1 MLIDSFTVIAQI
13 INFLI
18 LIYLLKRFLFN
29 RIIKIMDDREMQ
41 ITGQMQ
47 DAETAKEEAQ
57 KELEEQRRI
66 REELQEKWN
75 EMLAQAKKD
84 AQKKREELVKDAREK
99 IDEEQKNWREA
110 ILKQRTAFLRDLR
123 HLSCEQVCQISR
135 KVLSDLAGEKLENQ
149 LIENFLIQLGKLSKK
164 EKDDFV
170 RFISKDEQKLWVNS
184 SFRLTRE
191 KESEV
196 RKTLEDVIGDKV
208 EIKFKVSP
216 DLICGIETRTEGKKI
231 SWNIENYLDGLE
243 EQLKKA
249 FTDISFQELD
259 VEKKKTK

>member
-1 MLIDSFTVIAQI
+1 MLIDSFTIIAQI

-18 LIYLLKRFLFN
+18 LVYLLKRFLFN
-29 RIIKIMDDREMQ
+29 RIIKIMDERENQ
-41 ITGQMQ
+41 IMGRMQ
-47 DAETAKEEAQ
+47 DADEAKEEAQ

-66 REELQEKWN
+66 REELQQKWN

-84 AQKKREELVKDAREK
+84 AQKKREELVRDARKK

-135 KVLSDLAGEKLENQ
+135 KVLSDLASEKLENQ
-149 LIENFLIQLGKLSKK
+149 LIENFLIQLKQLTK
-164 EKDDFV
+164 EEKADFI
-170 RFISKDEQKLWVNS
+170 RFINKDERKICVNS
-184 SFRLTRE
+184 SFRLTQE
-191 KESEV
+191 KESEI
-196 RKTLEDVIGDKV
+196 RKTLEDIIDNQV
-208 EIKFKVSP
+208 EINFKVSP
-216 DLICGIETRTEGKKI
+216 KLICGIETRSEGKKI

-249 FTDISFQELD
+249 FTEFSFQELAS
-259 VEKKKTK
+259 EKKEN

>member
-1 MLIDSFTVIAQI
+1 MLIDSFTIIAQI

-29 RIIKIMDDREMQ
+29 RIIQIMDEREKQ
-41 ITGQMQ
+41 ITDQMQ
-47 DAETAKEEAQ
+47 DAKTAKETAQ
-57 KELEEQRRI
+57 KELDEQQRI

-84 AQKKREELVKDAREK
+84 AQKKREELVKDARSK

-149 LIENFLIQLGKLSKK
+149 LIENFLIQLGKLSKE
-164 EKDDFV
+164 EKDDFI
-170 RFISKDEQKLWVNS
+170 RFINKDERKIWVDS
-184 SFRLTRE
+184 SFKLTGK
-191 KESEV
+191 KESEI
-196 RKTLEDVIGDKV
+196 RKILEEIIGDKV
-208 EIKFKVSP
+208 EINFKVSP
-216 DLICGIETRTEGKKI
+216 KLICGIETRTEGKKI

-249 FTDISFQELD
+249 FTEFSFQESD
-259 VEKKKTK
+259 VEKKEN

>member
-29 RIIKIMDDREMQ
+29 RIIKIMDEREKQ
-41 ITGQMQ
+41 ITDQMQ
-47 DAETAKEEAQ
+47 DAEKAKEAAQ
-57 KELEEQRRI
+57 KELDEQQKI
-66 REELQEKWN
+66 REELQGKWN

-84 AQKKREELVKDAREK
+84 AQKKREELVKEARSK

-149 LIENFLIQLGKLSKK
+149 LIENFLIQLGKLSKE
-164 EKDDFV
+164 EKDDFI
-170 RFISKDEQKLWVNS
+170 RFIDKDERKIWVDS
-184 SFRLTRE
+184 SFQLTRE

-196 RKTLEDVIGDKV
+196 RKILEKIIGDKI
-208 EIKFKVSP
+208 EINFKVSP
-216 DLICGIETRTEGKKI
+216 KLICGIETRTEGKKI
-231 SWNIENYLDGLE
+231 SRNIENYLDGLE

-249 FTDISFQELD
+249 FTEFSFQESD
-259 VEKKKTK
+259 VEKKEN

>member
-1 MLIDSFTVIAQI
+1 MLLDSFTIIAQI

-29 RIIKIMDDREMQ
+29 RIIKIMNEREKQ
-41 ITGQMQ
+41 ITDRMQ
-47 DAETAKEEAQ
+47 DAKTAKEAAQ
-57 KELEEQRRI
+57 KELDEQQRI

-84 AQKKREELVKDAREK
+84 AQKKREELVKDARSK

-110 ILKQRTAFLRDLR
+110 ISKQRTAFLRDLR
-123 HLSCEQVCQISR
+123 HLSCEQVCQMSR
-135 KVLSDLAGEKLENQ
+135 KVLADLAGEKLENQ
-149 LIENFLIQLGKLSKK
+149 LIENFLIQLGKLSKE

-170 RFISKDEQKLWVNS
+170 RFINKDERKIWVDS
-184 SFRLTRE
+184 SFQLTGK
-191 KESEV
+191 KESEI
-196 RKTLEDVIGDKV
+196 RKILEEIIGDKV
-208 EIKFKVSP
+208 EINFKVSP
-216 DLICGIETRTEGKKI
+216 KLICGIETRTEGKKI

-249 FTDISFQELD
+249 FTEFSFQESD
-259 VEKKKTK
+259 VEKKEN

>member
-1 MLIDSFTVIAQI
+1 MLIDSFSVIAQI

-29 RIIKIMDDREMQ
+29 RIIKIMDDRENQ
-41 ITGQMQ
+41 IIGHMQ
-47 DAETAKEEAQ
+47 DAEAAKEAAQ

-84 AQKKREELVKDAREK
+84 AQKKREELVRDAREK

-123 HLSCEQVCQISR
+123 YLSGEQVCQISR
-135 KVLSDLAGEKLENQ
+135 KVLSDLPGENLENQ
-149 LIENFLIQLGKLSKK
+149 LIDNFLVQLGKLSKK
-164 EKDDFV
+164 EKADLV
-170 RFISKDEQKLWVNS
+170 RYIDKDERKILVNS
-184 SFRLTRE
+184 SFRLNRE
-191 KESEV
+191 KESEI

-208 EIKFKVSP
+208 EINFKVSP
-216 DLICGIETRTEGKKI
+216 DLI
-231 SWNIENYLDGLE
+231 
-243 EQLKKA
+243 
-249 FTDISFQELD
+249 
-259 VEKKKTK
+259 

>member
-1 MLIDSFTVIAQI
+1 MLIDSFTIIAQI

-29 RIIKIMDDREMQ
+29 RIIQIMDEREKQ
-41 ITGQMQ
+41 ITDQMQ
-47 DAETAKEEAQ
+47 DAKTAKETAQ
-57 KELEEQRRI
+57 KELDEQQRI

-84 AQKKREELVKDAREK
+84 AQKKREELVKDARSK

-110 ILKQRTAFLRDLR
+110 ISKQRTAFLRDLR

-135 KVLSDLAGEKLENQ
+135 KVLADLAGEKLENQ
-149 LIENFLIQLGKLSKK
+149 LIENFLIQLGKLSKE
-164 EKDDFV
+164 EKDDFI
-170 RFISKDEQKLWVNS
+170 RFINKDERKIWVDS
-184 SFRLTRE
+184 SFQLNRE
-191 KESEV
+191 KESGI
-196 RKTLEDVIGDKV
+196 RKILEEIIGDKV
-208 EIKFKVSP
+208 EINFKVSP
-216 DLICGIETRTEGKKI
+216 KLICGIETRTEGKKI

-249 FTDISFQELD
+249 FTEFSFQELD
-259 VEKKKTK
+259 VEKKEN

>member
-1 MLIDSFTVIAQI
+1 MLIDSFTIIAQI

-29 RIIKIMDDREMQ
+29 RIIKIMDEREKQ
-41 ITGQMQ
+41 ITDQMQ

-84 AQKKREELVKDAREK
+84 AQKKREELVKDARSK

-110 ILKQRTAFLRDLR
+110 ISKQRTAFLRDLR

-149 LIENFLIQLGKLSKK
+149 LIENFLIQLGKLSKE
-164 EKDDFV
+164 EKDDFI
-170 RFISKDEQKLWVNS
+170 RFINKDERKIWVDS
-184 SFRLTRE
+184 SFQLTHE
-191 KESEV
+191 KESGI
-196 RKTLEDVIGDKV
+196 RKVLEEIIGDKV
-208 EIKFKVSP
+208 EINFKVSP
-216 DLICGIETRTEGKKI
+216 KLICGIETRTEGKKI

-249 FTDISFQELD
+249 FTEFSFQESD
-259 VEKKKTK
+259 VEKKEN

>member
-1 MLIDSFTVIAQI
+1 MLIDSFTIIAQI

-18 LIYLLKRFLFN
+18 LVYLLKRFLFN
-29 RIIKIMDDREMQ
+29 RIIKIMDDRENQ
-41 ITGQMQ
+41 ITDQMQ
-47 DAETAKEEAQ
+47 DAETAKEAAQ

-84 AQKKREELVKDAREK
+84 AQKKREELVKDARKK
-99 IDEEQKNWREA
+99 IDEEQKNWSEA

-149 LIENFLIQLGKLSKK
+149 LIENFLVQLGKLSKK
-164 EKDDFV
+164 EKADFV
-170 RFISKDEQKLWVNS
+170 QFINKDERKILVNS

-191 KESEV
+191 KESEI
-196 RKTLEDVIGDKV
+196 RKTLEDIIDGQV
-208 EIKFKVSP
+208 EINFKVSSE
-216 DLICGIETRTEGKKI
+216 LICGIEARTEGKKI

-249 FTDISFQELD
+249 FTEISFQELD
-259 VEKKKTK
+259 AGKKEK

>member
-1 MLIDSFTVIAQI
+1 MLIDSFTIIAQI

-29 RIIKIMDDREMQ
+29 RIIKIMDEREKQ
-41 ITGQMQ
+41 ITDQMQ
-47 DAETAKEEAQ
+47 DAETAKEAAQ

-75 EMLAQAKKD
+75 EMLSQAKKD
-84 AQKKREELVKDAREK
+84 AQKKREELVRDARSK

-110 ILKQRTAFLRDLR
+110 ISKQRTAFLRDLR

-149 LIENFLIQLGKLSKK
+149 LIENFLIQLGKLSKE
-164 EKDDFV
+164 EKDDFI
-170 RFISKDEQKLWVNS
+170 RFINKDERKIWVDS
-184 SFRLTRE
+184 SFQLTRE
-191 KESEV
+191 KESEI
-196 RKTLEDVIGDKV
+196 RKTLEEIIGDKV
-208 EIKFKVSP
+208 EINFKVSP
-216 DLICGIETRTEGKKI
+216 KLICGIETRTEGKKI

-249 FTDISFQELD
+249 FSEFSFQEAD
-259 VEKKKTK
+259 VEKKEN

>member
-29 RIIKIMDDREMQ
+29 RIIQIMDEREKQ
-41 ITGQMQ
+41 ITDQMQ
-47 DAETAKEEAQ
+47 DAKTAKETAQ
-57 KELEEQRRI
+57 KELDEQQRI

-84 AQKKREELVKDAREK
+84 AQKKREELVKDARSK

-110 ILKQRTAFLRDLR
+110 ISKQRTAFLRDLR

-149 LIENFLIQLGKLSKK
+149 LIENFLIQLGKLSKE
-164 EKDDFV
+164 EKDDFI
-170 RFISKDEQKLWVNS
+170 RFIDKDERKIWVES
-184 SFRLTRE
+184 SFPLTRE
-191 KESEV
+191 KESGI
-196 RKTLEDVIGDKV
+196 RKKLEEIIGDKF
-208 EIKFKVSP
+208 EINFKVSP
-216 DLICGIETRTEGKKI
+216 KLICGIETRTEGKKI

-249 FTDISFQELD
+249 FTEFSFQESD
-259 VEKKKTK
+259 VEKKEN

>member
-29 RIIKIMDDREMQ
+29 RIIQIMDEREKQ
-41 ITGQMQ
+41 ITDRMQ
-47 DAETAKEEAQ
+47 DAETAKEAAQ

-84 AQKKREELVKDAREK
+84 AQKKREELVKDARSK

-135 KVLSDLAGEKLENQ
+135 KVLADLAGEKLENQ
-149 LIENFLIQLGKLSKK
+149 LIENFLIQLGKLSKE

-170 RFISKDEQKLWVNS
+170 RFINKDERKIWVDS
-184 SFRLTRE
+184 SFQLSRE
-191 KESEV
+191 KESGI
-196 RKTLEDVIGDKV
+196 RKILEEIIGDKV
-208 EIKFKVSP
+208 EINFKVSP
-216 DLICGIETRTEGKKI
+216 KLICGIETRTEGKKI

-249 FTDISFQELD
+249 FTEFSFQELD
-259 VEKKKTK
+259 VEKKEN

>member
-1 MLIDSFTVIAQI
+1 MLLDSFTIIAQI

-29 RIIKIMDDREMQ
+29 RIIQIMDEREKQ
-41 ITGQMQ
+41 ITDRMQ
-47 DAETAKEEAQ
+47 DAETAKEAAQ

-84 AQKKREELVKDAREK
+84 AQKKREELVKDARSK

-110 ILKQRTAFLRDLR
+110 ISKQRTAFLRDLR
-123 HLSCEQVCQISR
+123 HLSCEQVCQMSR
-135 KVLSDLAGEKLENQ
+135 KVLADLAGEKLENQ
-149 LIENFLIQLGKLSKK
+149 LIENFLIQLGKLSKE
-164 EKDDFV
+164 EKDDFI
-170 RFISKDEQKLWVNS
+170 RFIDKDERKIWVNS
-184 SFRLTRE
+184 SFRLARE
-191 KESEV
+191 KESEI
-196 RKTLEDVIGDKV
+196 RKILGKIAGDKV
-208 EIKFKVSP
+208 EINFKVTP
-216 DLICGIETRTEGKKI
+216 KLICGIETRTEGKKI

-249 FTDISFQELD
+249 FTEFSFQESD
-259 VEKKKTK
+259 VEKK

>member
-1 MLIDSFTVIAQI
+1 MLLDSFTIIAQI

-29 RIIKIMDDREMQ
+29 RIIKIMDEREKQ
-41 ITGQMQ
+41 ITDRMQ

-84 AQKKREELVKDAREK
+84 AQKKREELVKDARSK

-110 ILKQRTAFLRDLR
+110 ISKQRTAFLRDLR

-149 LIENFLIQLGKLSKK
+149 LIENFLIQLGKLSKE
-164 EKDDFV
+164 EKDDFI
-170 RFISKDEQKLWVNS
+170 RFIDKDERKIWVDS
-184 SFRLTRE
+184 SFQLTRE

-196 RKTLEDVIGDKV
+196 RKILEKIIGDKV
-208 EIKFKVSP
+208 EINFKVSP
-216 DLICGIETRTEGKKI
+216 KLICGIETRTEGKKI

-249 FTDISFQELD
+249 FTEFSFQESD
-259 VEKKKTK
+259 VEKKEN

>member
-1 MLIDSFTVIAQI
+1 MLIDSFTIIAQI

-29 RIIKIMDDREMQ
+29 RIIKIMDEREKQ
-41 ITGQMQ
+41 ITDQMQ
-47 DAETAKEEAQ
+47 DAKTAKVTAQ
-57 KELEEQRRI
+57 KELDEQQRI

-84 AQKKREELVKDAREK
+84 AQKKREELVKDARSK

-123 HLSCEQVCQISR
+123 HLSCEQVCQMSR

-149 LIENFLIQLGKLSKK
+149 LIENFLIQLGKLSKE
-164 EKDDFV
+164 EKNDFI
-170 RFISKDEQKLWVNS
+170 RFINKDERKIWVDS
-184 SFRLTRE
+184 SFQLTRE
-191 KESEV
+191 KESEI
-196 RKTLEDVIGDKV
+196 RKILEKIIGDKV
-208 EIKFKVSP
+208 EINFKVSP
-216 DLICGIETRTEGKKI
+216 KLICGIETRTEGKKI

-249 FTDISFQELD
+249 FTEFSFQESD
-259 VEKKKTK
+259 VEKKEN

>member
-29 RIIKIMDDREMQ
+29 RIIKIMDEREKQ
-41 ITGQMQ
+41 ITDQMQ
-47 DAETAKEEAQ
+47 DAETAKEAAQ

-75 EMLAQAKKD
+75 EMLSQAKKD
-84 AQKKREELVKDAREK
+84 AQKKREELVRDARSK

-110 ILKQRTAFLRDLR
+110 ISKQRTAFLRDLR

-149 LIENFLIQLGKLSKK
+149 LIENFLIQLGKLSKE
-164 EKDDFV
+164 EKDDFI
-170 RFISKDEQKLWVNS
+170 RFINKDERKIWVDS
-184 SFRLTRE
+184 SFKLNRE
-191 KESEV
+191 KESEI
-196 RKTLEDVIGDKV
+196 RKILEEIIGDKV
-208 EIKFKVSP
+208 EINFKVSP
-216 DLICGIETRTEGKKI
+216 KLICGIETRTEGKKI

-249 FTDISFQELD
+249 FTEFSFQESD
-259 VEKKKTK
+259 VEKKEN

>member
-1 MLIDSFTVIAQI
+1 MLIDSFTIIAQI

-29 RIIKIMDDREMQ
+29 RIIQIMDEREKQ
-41 ITGQMQ
+41 ITDQMQ
-47 DAETAKEEAQ
+47 DAKTAKETAQ
-57 KELEEQRRI
+57 KELDEQQRI

-84 AQKKREELVKDAREK
+84 AQKKREELVKDARSK

-135 KVLSDLAGEKLENQ
+135 KVLADLAGEKLENQ
-149 LIENFLIQLGKLSKK
+149 LIENFLIQLGKLTKE
-164 EKDDFV
+164 EKDDFI
-170 RFISKDEQKLWVNS
+170 RFINKDERKIWVDS
-184 SFRLTRE
+184 SFQLTGE
-191 KESEV
+191 KESEI
-196 RKTLEDVIGDKV
+196 RKILEEIIGDKV
-208 EIKFKVSP
+208 EINFKVSP
-216 DLICGIETRTEGKKI
+216 KLICGIETRTEGKKI

-249 FTDISFQELD
+249 FTEFSFQELD
-259 VEKKKTK
+259 VEKKEN

>member
-29 RIIKIMDDREMQ
+29 RIIKIMDEREKQ
-41 ITGQMQ
+41 ITDQMQ
-47 DAETAKEEAQ
+47 DAETAKEAAQ

-75 EMLAQAKKD
+75 EMLSQAKKD
-84 AQKKREELVKDAREK
+84 AQKKREELVRDARSK

-110 ILKQRTAFLRDLR
+110 ISKQRTAFLRDLR
-123 HLSCEQVCQISR
+123 YLSCEQVCQMSR

-149 LIENFLIQLGKLSKK
+149 LIENFLIQLGKLSKE
-164 EKDDFV
+164 EKDDFI
-170 RFISKDEQKLWVNS
+170 RFINKDERKIWVDS
-184 SFRLTRE
+184 SFQLTRE
-191 KESEV
+191 KESEI
-196 RKTLEDVIGDKV
+196 RKTLEEIIGDKV
-208 EIKFKVSP
+208 EINFKVSP
-216 DLICGIETRTEGKKI
+216 KLICGIETRTEGKKI

-249 FTDISFQELD
+249 FSEFSFQEAD
-259 VEKKKTK
+259 VEKKEN

>member
-29 RIIKIMDDREMQ
+29 RIIKIMDEREKQ
-41 ITGQMQ
+41 ITDQMQ
-47 DAETAKEEAQ
+47 DAEKAKEAAQ
-57 KELEEQRRI
+57 KELDEQQKI
-66 REELQEKWN
+66 REELQGKWN

-84 AQKKREELVKDAREK
+84 AQKKREELVKEARSK

-149 LIENFLIQLGKLSKK
+149 LIENFLIQLGKLSKE
-164 EKDDFV
+164 EKDDFI
-170 RFISKDEQKLWVNS
+170 RFIDKDERKIWVDS
-184 SFRLTRE
+184 SFQLTRE

-196 RKTLEDVIGDKV
+196 RKILEKIIGDKI
-208 EIKFKVSP
+208 EINFKVSP
-216 DLICGIETRTEGKKI
+216 KLICGIETRTEGKKI

-249 FTDISFQELD
+249 FTEFSFQESD
-259 VEKKKTK
+259 VEKKEN